1 MMDLFTWLIEP
12 LQNYGFMR
20 VGIVTA
26 AVVGVTCAVLSC
38 LLVVRGQALLGDA
51 ISHAVL
57 FGVVVGYL
65 LGGNAGVQIGA
76 LLVAIASGMAI
87 VYVARNAPFQ
97 ADTAMGVVFTVLF
110 ALGLALFA
118 VFQPRNIDVF
128 HVLFGNILG
137 VRVSDLWFTATVGV
151 IVVVVIAGALRA
163 FTFWSFDADGAAA
176 AGMPIGRMEYLF
188 TALLS
193 AAIVGALRTVGII
206 LVVALLIIPGA
217 AASFLTVRLST
228 MMMVA
233 AAIGV
238 GSGVGGLYVSYY
250 ANVPS
255 GAAIVLL
262 AGAVFFAVFLFAPR
276 GVLGRRL
283 AQQRNVSDKL
293 RDDVK

>member
-1 MMDLFTWLIEP
+1 MTDLYTYFIEP
-12 LQNYGFMR
+12 LQLYGFMR
-20 VGIVTA
+20 VGILTA

-65 LGGNAGVQIGA
+65 VGGDIGVPIGA
-76 LLVAIASGMAI
+76 LLVAIGAGMAI
-87 VYVARNAPFQ
+87 VYVSRHAPFH
-97 ADTAMGVVFTVLF
+97 ADTAMGIVFTVLF

-137 VRVSDLWFTATVGV
+137 VRTVDLWFTATVGV
-151 IVVVVIAGALRA
+151 VVLVVIIGALRA
-163 FTFWSFDADGAAA
+163 FMFWSFDPEGAAA
-176 AGMPIGRMEYLF
+176 TGMRTAQMEYLF

-217 AASFLTVRLST
+217 TAAFVTVRLAT
-228 MMMVA
+228 MMLVA
-233 AAIGV
+233 AVVGV

-255 GAAIVLL
+255 GAAIVLF
-262 AGAVFFAVFLFAPR
+262 AGAVFFAVFLIAPR
-276 GVLGRRL
+276 GVLRRRRVVL
-283 AQQRNVSDKL
+283 Q
-293 RDDVK
+293 DDRSHL

>member
-1 MMDLFTWLIEP
+1 MTGMFAWFVEP
-12 LQNYGFMR
+12 LQLYGFMR

-65 LGGNAGVQIGA
+65 LGGDVGVPVGA
-76 LLVAIASGMAI
+76 LVVAIAAGMAI
-87 VYVARNAPFQ
+87 VWVARNAPFQ
-97 ADTAMGVVFTVLF
+97 ADTAMGVVFSVLF

-137 VRVSDLWFTATVGV
+137 VRTGDLWFSAGVSVVVLGV
-151 IVVVVIAGALRA
+151 IVGGLRA
-163 FTFWSFDADGAAA
+163 FMFWSFDPEGAAA
-176 AGMPIGRMEYLF
+176 TGMRTTRMEYLF

-206 LVVALLIIPGA
+206 LVIALLIIPGA
-217 AASFLTVRLST
+217 AAAFLTVRLAT
-228 MMMVA
+228 MMLVA
-233 AAIGV
+233 AAIGL

-255 GAAIVLL
+255 GAAIVLF
-262 AGAVFFAVFLFAPR
+262 AGAIFFAVFLIAPR
-276 GVLGRRL
+276 GVIRRRRVVL
-283 AQQRNVSDKL
+283 Q
-293 RDDVK
+293 DDRSHL

>member
-1 MMDLFTWLIEP
+1 MTMVGLLVEP

-26 AVVGVTCAVLSC
+26 AVVGVTCALLSC

-65 LGGNAGVQIGA
+65 VGGTAGVPVGA
-76 LLVAIASGMAI
+76 LLVAIGSGMAI
-87 VYVARNAPFQ
+87 VYVARHAPFK

-137 VRVSDLWFTATVGV
+137 VRVSDLLFTGVIGV
-151 IVVVVIAGALRA
+151 IVITVLIGGIRA
-163 FTFWSFDADGAAA
+163 FTFWSFDPQGAFA
-176 AGMPIGRMEYLF
+176 AGMKTGRMEYLF

-217 AASFLTVRLST
+217 GAAFVTVRLAT
-228 MMMVA
+228 MMLVA
-233 AAIGV
+233 AVIGV
-238 GSGVGGLYVSYY
+238 SSGVGGLYVSYY

-255 GAAIVLL
+255 GAAIVLF
-262 AGAVFFAVFLFAPR
+262 AGAIFLVLFIFSPR
-276 GVLGRRL
+276 GVLAG
-283 AQQRNVSDKL
+283 QRAVLQDDRSKL
-293 RDDVK
+293 

>member
-1 MMDLFTWLIEP
+1 MTLVNLLIEP

-20 VGIVTA
+20 IGLLTA
-26 AVVGVTCAVLSC
+26 AVVGVTCALLSC

-65 LGGNAGVQIGA
+65 VGGTAGVPVGA
-76 LLVAIASGMAI
+76 LIVAIGSGMTI
-87 VYVARNAPFQ
+87 VYVTRNAPFK

-137 VRVSDLWFTATVGV
+137 VRLSDLWFTTVVGV
-151 IVVVVIAGALRA
+151 IVVTVLIGALRA
-163 FTFWSFDADGAAA
+163 FTFWSFDPDGAAA
-176 AGMPIGRMEYLF
+176 AGMRTGQMEYLF

-217 AASFLTVRLST
+217 AASFVTVRLAS
-228 MMMVA
+228 MMLVA
-233 AAIGV
+233 AVIGV
-238 GSGVGGLYVSYY
+238 TSGVGGLYVSYY

-255 GAAIVLL
+255 GAAIVLF
-262 AGAVFFAVFLFAPR
+262 AGAIFVALFVFAPR
-276 GVLGRRL
+276 GVLRGHKAVLQDDR
-283 AQQRNVSDKL
+283 SKL
-293 RDDVK
+293 

>member
-1 MMDLFTWLIEP
+1 MTFVNLLVDP
-12 LQNYGFMR
+12 LVNYGFMR

-57 FGVVVGYL
+57 FGVVLGYL
-65 LGGNAGVQIGA
+65 VGGEAGIPVGA
-76 LLVAIASGMAI
+76 LIVAIGSGMAI
-87 VYVARNAPFQ
+87 VYVTRHAPFK

-137 VRVSDLWFTATVGV
+137 VRVSDLVFTAV
-151 IVVVVIAGALRA
+151 IGVVVVVVLVGALRA
-163 FTFWSFDADGAAA
+163 FTFWSFDPDGAAA
-176 AGMPIGRMEYLF
+176 SGMRTGAMEYLF

-217 AASFLTVRLST
+217 AAAFVTVRLAT
-228 MMMVA
+228 MMLVA
-233 AAIGV
+233 SVIGIS
-238 GSGVGGLYVSYY
+238 SGVGGLYVSYY
-250 ANVPS
+250 ADVPS
-255 GAAIVLL
+255 GAAIVLF
-262 AGAVFFAVFLFAPR
+262 AGAVFLLMFLFSPR
-276 GVLGRRL
+276 GIIRRRQVVL
-283 AQQRNVSDKL
+283 Q
-293 RDDVK
+293 DDRSQL

>member
-1 MMDLFTWLIEP
+1 MVGLLIDP
-12 LQNYGFMR
+12 LVNYGFMR

-26 AVVGVTCAVLSC
+26 AVVGVTCAMLSC

-57 FGVVVGYL
+57 FGVVAGYL
-65 LGGNAGVQIGA
+65 IGGETGVPIGA
-76 LLVAIASGMAI
+76 LIVAIGSGTLI
-87 VYVARNAPFQ
+87 VYVTSHAPFH

-137 VRVSDLWFTATVGV
+137 VRLSDLVFTAVIGV
-151 IVVVVIAGALRA
+151 IVVVVLVGALRA
-163 FTFWSFDADGAAA
+163 FTFWSFDPNGASAS
-176 AGMPIGRMEYLF
+176 GMRTGAMEYLF

-217 AASFLTVRLST
+217 AAAFVTVRLAT
-228 MMMVA
+228 MMLVA
-233 AAIGV
+233 SVIGV
-238 GSGVGGLYVSYY
+238 SSGVGGLYVSYY

-255 GAAIVLL
+255 GAAIVLF
-262 AGAVFFAVFLFAPR
+262 AGGVFLLMFLLAPR
-276 GVLGRRL
+276 GVIRRRQVVL
-283 AQQRNVSDKL
+283 Q
-293 RDDVK
+293 DDRSQL

>member
-1 MMDLFTWLIEP
+1 MTFVNLLVDP
-12 LQNYGFMR
+12 LVNYGFMR

-57 FGVVVGYL
+57 FGVVLGYL
-65 LGGNAGVQIGA
+65 VGGEAGIPVGA
-76 LLVAIASGMAI
+76 LIVAIGSGTAI
-87 VYVARNAPFQ
+87 VYVTRHAPFQ

-137 VRVSDLWFTATVGV
+137 VRVSDLVFTAVIGV
-151 IVVVVIAGALRA
+151 IVVVVLVGALRA
-163 FTFWSFDADGAAA
+163 FTFWSFDPDGAAA
-176 AGMPIGRMEYLF
+176 SGMRTGAMEYLF

-217 AASFLTVRLST
+217 AAAFVTVRLAT
-228 MMMVA
+228 MMVVA
-233 AAIGV
+233 SVIGV
-238 GSGVGGLYVSYY
+238 SSGIGGLYVSYY

-255 GAAIVLL
+255 GAAIVLF
-262 AGAVFFAVFLFAPR
+262 AGAVFLLTFIVSPR
-276 GVLGRRL
+276 GVIRRRRVVL
-283 AQQRNVSDKL
+283 Q
-293 RDDVK
+293 DDRSQL

>member
-1 MMDLFTWLIEP
+1 MTGLNLLVEP
-12 LQNYGFMR
+12 LMNYGFMR

-26 AVVGVTCAVLSC
+26 AVVGVTCAMLSC
-38 LLVVRGQALLGDA
+38 LLVIRGQALLGDA

-65 LGGNAGVQIGA
+65 IGGETGIPIGA
-76 LLVAIASGMAI
+76 LVVAVGSGSAI
-87 VYVARNAPFQ
+87 VYVTRHAPFN

-110 ALGLALFA
+110 ALGLTLIA

-137 VRVSDLWFTATVGV
+137 VRLSDLIFTAAIG
-151 IVVVVIAGALRA
+151 VVVVVVLMGGLRA
-163 FTFWSFDADGAAA
+163 FTFWSFDPDGAAA
-176 AGMPIGRMEYLF
+176 SGMRTDVMEYLF

-217 AASFLTVRLST
+217 AATFVTVRLAT
-228 MMMVA
+228 MMVVA
-233 AAIGV
+233 SVIGV
-238 GSGVGGLYVSYY
+238 SSAVGGLYVSYY

-255 GAAIVLL
+255 GAAIVLF
-262 AGAVFFAVFLFAPR
+262 AGALFILIFLLAPR
-276 GVLGRRL
+276 GVIRRRRVVL
-283 AQQRNVSDKL
+283 Q
-293 RDDVK
+293 DDRSQL

>member
-1 MMDLFTWLIEP
+1 VTLVNLLVDP
-12 LQNYGFMR
+12 LVNYGFMR

-57 FGVVVGYL
+57 FGVVLGYL
-65 LGGNAGVQIGA
+65 IGGEAGIPVGA
-76 LLVAIASGMAI
+76 LIVAIGSGMAI
-87 VYVARNAPFQ
+87 VYVTRHAPFK

-137 VRVSDLWFTATVGV
+137 VRVSDLVFTAV
-151 IVVVVIAGALRA
+151 IGVVVVVVLVGALRA
-163 FTFWSFDADGAAA
+163 FTFWSFDPDGAAA
-176 AGMPIGRMEYLF
+176 SGMRTGAMEYLF

-217 AASFLTVRLST
+217 AAAFVTVRLAT
-228 MMMVA
+228 MMLVA
-233 AAIGV
+233 SVIGIS
-238 GSGVGGLYVSYY
+238 SGVGGLYVSYY

-255 GAAIVLL
+255 GAAIVLF
-262 AGAVFFAVFLFAPR
+262 AGAVFMLMFVFSPR
-276 GVLGRRL
+276 GIIRRRQVVL
-283 AQQRNVSDKL
+283 Q
-293 RDDVK
+293 DDRSQL